1 MPKRW
6 IQLFGMICFGMGMI
20 KAVFPQTGLS
30 EVDSTFWSLS
40 LPEIQNYR
48 AYYVQELE
56 MLQEEKRTLIQRGIE
71 DGERLLQM
79 RYDDNIVDEILV
91 RLADLYYYQEK
102 DDYLTRMQLYD
113 EQLTLYEQG
122 VIQEVPEE
130 PQLNCQHS
138 LEIYQRIIDEFP
150 QSDLTDDAFYNKAF
164 LLEELGRFKEANQVY
179 VHLIDAYPGS
189 QYVPEAYMRLGEYYF
204 NPPMNDL
211 TNAIYF
217 YNQVLNF
224 RDSPRYDEALYKLG
238 WSYYRLSQYPEAISY
253 FTTLVENQQMVQ
265 RIDPMSME
273 LRADLID
280 EAIEYVSISFIDF
293 GGVPKMM
300 EYLNKINRPEWGA
313 EALRK
318 LGDIYMVEQ
327 EEYMHA
333 VAAYEALLNY
343 APYSSEAPTI
353 QKKII
358 DCYEM
363 TNNQQDAILSR
374 QQLFSKYRAEGEWW
388 NQIEDEEAK
397 LQAYGLAEQA
407 LRENINSLI
416 SMANEESSQSLYE
429 EIVELGESY
438 LESFPEDLHAYM
450 IRWNN
455 ALILDT
461 KLHAYKKALQEYLTI
476 SLVYNHVRYET
487 FARERGLATI
497 KDAAEN
503 AVVVADSLV
512 RQEKRQNPE
521 LYQISDETDAKEPR
535 PLTTAESWLAMAYD
549 NYIKLFPFDKETPTV
564 LANAGALYYT
574 HNQFNEA
581 LKYFKTLVEYFP
593 RSEQVHNVQF
603 SILDSYFGKKDYISV
618 ENLAKRLLSDPAEN
632 QIKPNVERRLGE
644 AIFLGAQ
651 ELAEEGKGSLAADEY
666 YRMALEVPS
675 LDFADRS
682 LFNAA
687 REYERIGN
695 YNAAIRAYELLRASY
710 SGSSLLADAFNNVAF
725 NYGEI
730 GEYKI
735 GAERYEMLYQLLKD
749 GDRAKD
755 ALFNACIFYEKAQ
768 EREKLIEVSQ
778 MYATRYP
785 DAEDAPNIFLKT
797 AGYYLELGLYDS
809 AVRVYADFPKYFPNS
824 PLVVEAYSEL
834 GNYYFGINAYVEA
847 EESYLKAYTTNDL
860 LKKQGLEGNDYYA
873 AEGLF
878 LASRIQKN
886 RFNQITFSLPQFS
899 LNQSIQEKT
908 NLLERLVSQYANVI
922 AFGTY
927 RFPESLYRIGEVY
940 ENFAQTWAN
949 QEIPPMDPTSQ
960 AIKEKEIS
968 SRTTQIYSQTLA
980 AYRNAVDVLQEVM
993 AETITPEK
1001 IEEDTFSLSSSND
1014 SLLTLIHIWLSN
1026 AQDKV
1031 SETLYQMAEVN
1042 AQSVDYL
1049 LNAPIPSDL
1058 DDVAKLEYRSQVL
1071 VKAIRPLLQIVEEA
1085 HRRNIL
1091 VADTLGIHNRWTEAS
1106 RLKRVASLKFLSD
1119 QYQVLSF
1126 DALNGYHQNVLAYRE
1141 RALVSGLRVPEELQ
1155 VLMLHFI
1162 ELSQLYSNT
1171 AIQFTEENVNKTS
1184 GNILEDFEITEIQDD
1199 LVEFV
1204 VHMVDSLEK
1213 DIEKRLEDQQEA
1225 ESRFQE
1231 EGSLHYEEVLATF
1244 EDHVFFLEENK
1255 RIILE
1260 SAYDM
1265 AERLE
1270 TPSILKGWLGVRLVQ
1285 YNPDTYADKLDI
1297 PIETFILQTDT
1308 SWRYSP
1314 TYQDGWEKPNF
1325 DMSHWYCSEASIN
1338 YRSVDDIYDAVQ
1350 NNQVMPAW
1358 LDDSLYVRKIVDVPG
1373 FPISMEMRFLS
1384 DQPDRVYLNG
1394 ILIAENVDSEPF
1406 SLMSNL
1412 KTGENLIALACF
1424 DEITFPLIG
1433 VARIR
1438 YIPDSVV
1445 LPAGRK

>member
-1 MPKRW
+1 MHRRG
-6 IQLFGMICFGMGMI
+6 IQLFGVICLGMGII
-20 KAVFPQTGLS
+20 KAAFSQTGLS

-48 AYYVQELE
+48 AYYIQELE

-91 RLADLYYYQEK
+91 RLADLYYYREK

-113 EQLTLYEQG
+113 EHLTLYEQG
-122 VIQEVPEE
+122 VVQELPEE

-138 LEIYQRIIDEFP
+138 LAIYQRIIDEFP
-150 QSDLTDDAFYNKAF
+150 QSELTDDAFYNKAF
-164 LLEELGRFKEANQVY
+164 LLEEMGRSKEANQVY
-179 VHLIDAYPGS
+179 IHLIDAYPGS

-204 NPPMNDL
+204 NPPINDL
-211 TNAIYF
+211 INAIYF
-217 YNQVLNF
+217 YDQVLNY
-224 RDSPRYDEALYKLG
+224 RDNPRYDEALYKLG

-253 FTTLVENQQMVQ
+253 FTTLIENQQIVQ
-265 RIDPMSME
+265 KINPAGME

-280 EAIEYVSISFIDF
+280 EAVEYVSISFIDF
-293 GGVPKMM
+293 GGVHNIL
-300 EYLNKINRPEWGA
+300 EYLSKINHPEWGA
-313 EALRK
+313 KALRMM
-318 LGDIYMVEQ
+318 GDIYMVEQ
-327 EEYMHA
+327 EEYLNA
-333 VAAYEALLNY
+333 VTAYEALLDY
-343 APYSSEAPTI
+343 APYSSEAPAI

-358 DCYEM
+358 DCYDM
-363 TNNQQDAILSR
+363 MDNQEDAIVSR

-416 SMANEESSQSLYE
+416 SMTNEKSSQSLYE

-461 KLHAYKKALQEYLTI
+461 KLHAYKEALQEYLTI

-487 FARERGLATI
+487 FSRERGLATI

-512 RQEKRQNPE
+512 RQEKRQHPE
-521 LYQISDETDAKEPR
+521 LYQLSNEVDEKEPQ

-549 NYIKLFPFDKETPTV
+549 NFIKLFPFDKETPTV

-593 RSEQVHNVQF
+593 QSEQVHDVQF
-603 SILDSYFGKKDYISV
+603 SILDSYFGKEDYRSV
-618 ENLAKRLLSDPAEN
+618 ENLAKRLLSDPAES
-632 QIKPNVERRLGE
+632 QIKTNVERRLGE

-651 ELAEEGKGSLAADEY
+651 ELAEEGNSSLAADEY

-687 REYERIGN
+687 REYERIRN
-695 YNAAIRAYELLRASY
+695 YHAAIRAYELLRASY
-710 SGSSLLADAFNNVAF
+710 SGSSLLADALNNVAF
-725 NYGEI
+725 DYSEI

-755 ALFNACIFYEKAQ
+755 ALFNACIFYEEA
-768 EREKLIEVSQ
+768 EEWEKLIEVSQ

-785 DAEDAPNIFLKT
+785 DTEDAPAIFLRT
-797 AGYYLELGLYDS
+797 ADYYLKLGLYDN
-809 AVRVYADFPKYFPNS
+809 AVEVYADFPKYFPDS

-834 GNYYFGINAYVEA
+834 GNYYFGINAYAEA
-847 EESYLKAYTTNDL
+847 EETYLKAYTTHDL

-878 LASRIQKN
+878 LASRIQQN
-886 RFNQITFSLPQFS
+886 RFNEITFSLSQFS

-908 NLLERLVSQYANVI
+908 NLLEQLVNQYANVVN
-922 AFGTY
+922 FGTY

-949 QEIPPMDPTSQ
+949 QEIMPMDPTSR
-960 AIKEKEIS
+960 AVKEKEIS
-968 SRTTQIYSQTLA
+968 NRTTQIYSQSLM
-980 AYRNAVDVLQEVM
+980 AYRNAVDVLQKVM
-993 AETITPEK
+993 AETVSPKTIEK
-1001 IEEDTFSLSSSND
+1001 DTFSLSGSND
-1014 SLLTLIHIWLSN
+1014 SLLTLVKIWLES
-1026 AQDKV
+1026 AQEKV

-1042 AQSVDYL
+1042 AQSIDRL
-1049 LNAPIPSDL
+1049 LTAPIPSDL
-1058 DDVAKLEYRSQVL
+1058 DEVAKLEYRSQVL
-1071 VKAIRPLLQIVEEA
+1071 VKAIQPLLQIVEEA
-1085 HRRNIL
+1085 HRRNLL
-1091 VADTLGIHNRWTEAS
+1091 VADTLGIHNQWIEAS
-1106 RLKRVASLKFLSD
+1106 RSKMIASLKFLSD
-1119 QYQVLSF
+1119 QYQELSF
-1126 DALNGYHQNVLAYRE
+1126 DAMDSYDNNVDTYRE
-1141 RALVSGLRVPEELQ
+1141 QALMNGLGVPEELQ

-1171 AIQFTEENVNKTS
+1171 AIQLTEKNVSQTS
-1184 GNILEDFEITEIQDD
+1184 GGILENSEIADIQDD
-1199 LVEFV
+1199 LTEFV
-1204 VHMVDSLEK
+1204 VHMVDLLENH
-1213 DIEKRLEDQQEA
+1213 IEKRLKDQQEA

-1244 EDHVFFLEENK
+1244 EDHVFFLEENV

-1260 SAYDM
+1260 SAYKM

-1270 TPSILKGWLGVRLVQ
+1270 SPNMLNGWLGVRLIQ
-1285 YNPDTYADKLDI
+1285 YDPEIYTDKLDI
-1297 PIETFILQTDT
+1297 PIETVILQTDT

-1314 TYQDGWEKPNF
+1314 TYQDGWEKTDF
-1325 DMSHWYCSEASIN
+1325 DMSHWYSSQTSIN
-1338 YRSVDDIYDAVQ
+1338 YRSVNDINAEIQ
-1350 NNQVMPAW
+1350 NNDVTPAW

-1373 FPISMEMRFLS
+1373 FPISMEIRFLS
-1384 DQPDRVYLNG
+1384 DQPDLVYLNG
-1394 ILIAENVDSEPF
+1394 VLMAENVDSEPF

-1412 KTGENLIALACF
+1412 KMGENLIALACF
-1424 DEITFPLIG
+1424 EGVGFPLIG

-1438 YIPDSVV
+1438 YISDSL
-1445 LPAGRK
+1445 LPTGKK